1 MSKSKKN
8 KVRNVSNNQPL
19 QMKKENLKEK
29 SIKGVT
35 SSGFSFEITED
46 RLANY
51 ELVEVIAEVDTN
63 PLILPKVVNLIL
75 GNQAES
81 LKNHVRT
88 EDGIVPLDKMG
99 DEIREIFESQKQV
112 KN

>member
-8 KVRNVSNNQPL
+8 KERNFSNNQPY
-19 QMKKENLKEK
+19 QIKKENLEDK

-63 PLILPKVVNLIL
+63 PLVLPKVVKLML
-75 GNQAES
+75 GEQAED

-88 EDGIVPLDKMG
+88 EDGIVPLDKIS
-99 DEIREIFESQKQV
+99 DEIREIFESKKQV